1 MLSRTPAILLL
12 AALFAAGCLHSN
24 HSKKDQR
31 VIVLPAA
38 DPGATLAAAQ
48 AICADVSGGLPR
60 ELHQHFPRLTP
71 RQMQGVF
78 VNANQGTVPKGGNQ
92 VFITTGITYQ
102 EPLPDAKAIADVCEA
117 VVHDAVEAKFPA
129 ASTAHPSVP

>member
-1 MLSRTPAILLL
+1 MLSRRPFILLL
-12 AALFAAGCLHSN
+12 ATLFASGCFQVK

-31 VIVLPAA
+31 IIVLPAA

-48 AICADVSGGLPR
+48 TICGEVSGGLSR
-60 ELHQHFPRLTP
+60 ELHQHFPHLTP
-71 RQMQGVF
+71 QQMQGVF
-78 VNANQGTVPKGGNQ
+78 VNANEGTFPKGGNQ
-92 VFITTGITYQ
+92 VFITTGINYQ

-129 ASTAHPSVP
+129 ASTAHPNVP

>member
-1 MLSRTPAILLL
+1 MIPRTAIILLL
-12 AALFAAGCLHSN
+12 AAFFVSGCLHIK
-24 HSKKDQR
+24 HFKKDQR
-31 VIVLPAA
+31 IIVLPAD

-48 AICADVSGGLPR
+48 TICGEVSGGLPR
-60 ELHQHFPRLTP
+60 ELHQHFPRLTSQ
-71 RQMQGVF
+71 QMQGVF
-78 VNANQGTVPKGGNQ
+78 VNASEGTFPKGGNQ
-92 VFITTGITYQ
+92 VFITTGINYQ